1 MLRYLGTGFRQFGLY
16 PIQPHSRLNWEF
28 FAVVKGRCAALNP
41 GEKPSRLVERTLW
54 VSPPH
59 SQHAWAG
66 DGTRAAQVT
75 VFHFGSVPVA
85 LERAV
90 REHGRLVVPLTGP
103 ECQRLVDLAR
113 QVRDDFKEPNELSQ
127 LVFQGLLLELSL
139 LTLRKLPHSR
149 RPQAR
154 DKADQVV
161 AAATAWFTE
170 HLAANPTID
179 EVAGTVHVSSSTLRR
194 CFQQAIRERP
204 VRVFRR
210 IQIENGMRLMTE
222 TTLKLEIIAE
232 QCGFTSTS
240 DFCRAFKAHSKVS
253 PSTWRRTLLG
263 PPQGATDVDPAPP
276 RGRSGS
282 AAGGSPPA
290 RARK

>member
-16 PIQPHSRLNWEF
+16 PIQPHRRLNWEF

-41 GEKPSRLVERTLW
+41 GERPSRLVERTLW

-90 REHGRLVVPLTGP
+90 RERGRFVVSLTGA

-113 QVRDDFKEPNELSQ
+113 QAQDDFKEPNELSQ

-139 LTLRKLPHSR
+139 LALRKLPHRR
-149 RPQAR
+149 RPQSR

-161 AAATAWFTE
+161 AAATA
-170 HLAANPTID
+170 
-179 EVAGTVHVSSSTLRR
+179 
-194 CFQQAIRERP
+194 
-204 VRVFRR
+204 
-210 IQIENGMRLMTE
+210 
-222 TTLKLEIIAE
+222 
-232 QCGFTSTS
+232 
-240 DFCRAFKAHSKVS
+240 
-253 PSTWRRTLLG
+253 
-263 PPQGATDVDPAPP
+263 
-276 RGRSGS
+276 
-282 AAGGSPPA
+282 
-290 RARK
+290 